1 MTPNQT
7 MEQTTTSLAVPPS
20 IACAP
25 NTALIRVTGEDARH
39 FLHGQFTQKIENLAG
54 RTTLA
59 GYCSPKGRLLAVLRA
74 WLPGDAV
81 MLALPAEMAE
91 GFLKRLH
98 MYVLRSK
105 VTFEVVD
112 PAPAMLIAVGE
123 EGAKTLSALGLEM
136 PAHGVC
142 IEKNGFTLLGIE
154 PSQTVPGFCAGGA
167 RALVIL
173 PAGKTAADFG
183 LTPAPAAWALASS
196 IAAGIPQ
203 VLPPTRETFVPQA
216 VNLELVDGVSF
227 SKGCYPG
234 QEVVSRLQHLG
245 ETNRRA
251 AVGLLSAEAAAPAG
265 APVYAKGEE
274 VGRVVRAVT
283 LGGRTL
289 VLFSATIG
297 SLLTGITLTPDG
309 QPLEL
314 VELPYRYRNI
324 LKTSA

>member
-123 EGAKTLSALGLEM
+123 DGAKTLSALGLEI

-142 IEKNGFTLLGIE
+142 I
-154 PSQTVPGFCAGGA
+154 
-167 RALVIL
+167 
-173 PAGKTAADFG
+173 
-183 LTPAPAAWALASS
+183 
-196 IAAGIPQ
+196 
-203 VLPPTRETFVPQA
+203 
-216 VNLELVDGVSF
+216 
-227 SKGCYPG
+227 
-234 QEVVSRLQHLG
+234 
-245 ETNRRA
+245 
-251 AVGLLSAEAAAPAG
+251 
-265 APVYAKGEE
+265 
-274 VGRVVRAVT
+274 
-283 LGGRTL
+283 
-289 VLFSATIG
+289 
-297 SLLTGITLTPDG
+297 
-309 QPLEL
+309 
-314 VELPYRYRNI
+314 
-324 LKTSA
+324 

>member
-59 GYCSPKGRLLAVLRA
+59 GYCSPKGRLLAVMRA
-74 WLPGDAV
+74 WLSGDAV

-105 VTFEVVD
+105 VSFEVVD

-123 EGAKTLSALGLEM
+123 EGAKTLAALGLEM

-142 IEKNGFTLLGIE
+142 IEKDGFTLLGIE

-183 LTPAPAAWALASS
+183 LTPTPAAWALASS
-196 IAAGIPQ
+196 ISAGIPQ
-203 VLPPTRETFVPQA
+203 VLRKR
-216 VNLELVDGVSF
+216 S
-227 SKGCYPG
+227 
-234 QEVVSRLQHLG
+234 
-245 ETNRRA
+245 
-251 AVGLLSAEAAAPAG
+251 
-265 APVYAKGEE
+265 
-274 VGRVVRAVT
+274 
-283 LGGRTL
+283 
-289 VLFSATIG
+289 G
-297 SLLTGITLTPDG
+297 S
-309 QPLEL
+309 
-314 VELPYRYRNI
+314 V
-324 LKTSA
+324 

>member
-59 GYCSPKGRLLAVLRA
+59 GYCSPKGRLLAVMRA
-74 WLPGDAV
+74 WLSGDAV

-105 VTFEVVD
+105 VSFEVVD

-123 EGAKTLSALGLEM
+123 EGAKTLAALGLEM

-142 IEKNGFTLLGIE
+142 IEKDGFTLLGIE

-173 PAGKTAADFG
+173 PSVF
-183 LTPAPAAWALASS
+183 P
-196 IAAGIPQ
+196 
-203 VLPPTRETFVPQA
+203 
-216 VNLELVDGVSF
+216 
-227 SKGCYPG
+227 
-234 QEVVSRLQHLG
+234 
-245 ETNRRA
+245 RA
-251 AVGLLSAEAAAPAG
+251 ATPVRKLFPACSIWAKRTAVPPSASFPLKRLLRQALPSTLRVKRPA
-265 APVYAKGEE
+265 KSC
-274 VGRVVRAVT
+274 
-283 LGGRTL
+283 
-289 VLFSATIG
+289 VL
-297 SLLTGITLTPDG
+297 
-309 QPLEL
+309 
-314 VELPYRYRNI
+314 
-324 LKTSA
+324 

>member
-1 MTPNQT
+1 
-7 MEQTTTSLAVPPS
+7 
-20 IACAP
+20 
-25 NTALIRVTGEDARH
+25 
-39 FLHGQFTQKIENLAG
+39 
-54 RTTLA
+54 
-59 GYCSPKGRLLAVLRA
+59 
-74 WLPGDAV
+74 

-203 VLPPTRETFVPQA
+203 VLPPTRQFFQGLLPRSGSCFPPAASRRNEPSCRRRH
-216 VNLELVDGVSF
+216 SF
-227 SKGCYPG
+227 RRSGRSG
-234 QEVVSRLQHLG
+234 RRSRL
-245 ETNRRA
+245 R
-251 AVGLLSAEAAAPAG
+251 
-265 APVYAKGEE
+265 
-274 VGRVVRAVT
+274 
-283 LGGRTL
+283 
-289 VLFSATIG
+289 
-297 SLLTGITLTPDG
+297 
-309 QPLEL
+309 
-314 VELPYRYRNI
+314 
-324 LKTSA
+324 

>member
-1 MTPNQT
+1 
-7 MEQTTTSLAVPPS
+7 
-20 IACAP
+20 
-25 NTALIRVTGEDARH
+25 
-39 FLHGQFTQKIENLAG
+39 
-54 RTTLA
+54 
-59 GYCSPKGRLLAVLRA
+59 
-74 WLPGDAV
+74 
-81 MLALPAEMAE
+81 
-91 GFLKRLH
+91 
-98 MYVLRSK
+98 
-105 VTFEVVD
+105 
-112 PAPAMLIAVGE
+112 
-123 EGAKTLSALGLEM
+123 
-136 PAHGVC
+136 
-142 IEKNGFTLLGIE
+142 LLGIE

-251 AVGLLSAEAAAPAG
+251 AVGILSAEAAAPAG